1 MDRKEELIKYLKDN
15 CPDKIPIITPL
26 VNDVVFLERQL
37 EDLKKYPFI
46 KVHPNDI
53 SLQKTT
59 PAGKQYKELSQTYL
73 NTIKVLC
80 SVAGKDTGEGE
91 SPLRAYLN
99 SLKNE

>member
-15 CPDKIPIITPL
+15 CPDKLPIITPL
-26 VNDVVFLERQL
+26 VNDVVFLEAQL

-46 KVHPNDI
+46 KIHPKDN
-53 SLQKTT
+53 SLQKIT

-80 SVAGKDTGEGE
+80 AVVGKDTGEGE